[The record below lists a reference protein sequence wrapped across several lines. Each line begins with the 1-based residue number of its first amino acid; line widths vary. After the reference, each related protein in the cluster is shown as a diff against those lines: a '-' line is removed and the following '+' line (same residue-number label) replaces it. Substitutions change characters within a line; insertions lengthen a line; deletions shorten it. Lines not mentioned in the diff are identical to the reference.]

1 MTMTQAA
8 NSYYD
13 TEIGT
18 TLTILLV
25 DMDTGID
32 EQVVFNSADD
42 CYTVLLNSRCSDE
55 AMRSAFQ
62 HARGHIL
69 NGDFDKDQVQ
79 RIEAYAHGLAEP
91 EEQIAVEEPVPEKPK
106 RKQTREDDLSLAEC
120 HKRVQEEYWALYCKN
135 MVAKLRKKR
144 EEREKLD
151 AAQEQRR
158 KEFTADMARLG
169 LSVEDIVTTDEYGF
183 PIVRTALVAGTDTV
197 LGYWEQKK

>member
-91 EEQIAVEEPVPEKPK
+91 EVQIVVEEPAPEKPK

-120 HKRVQEEYWALYCKN
+120 HKRVQAEYEELRRKN
-135 MVAKLRKKR
+135 LEAKAAKRRK
-144 EEREKLD
+144 ERERLED
-151 AAQEQRR
+151 PWEQRR
-158 KEFTADMARLG
+158 MDFAANMGKIG
-169 LSVEDIVTTDEYGF
+169 LYLEDKNTTDMYGH
-183 PIVRTALVAGTDTV
+183 PVTRYAVVSATGAVV
-197 LGYWEQKK
+197 GYWDPR

>member
-55 AMRSAFQ
+55 AMRSAFE
-62 HARGHIL
+62 HARNHIL

-91 EEQIAVEEPVPEKPK
+91 EEQIVVAAPAPEKPK
-106 RKQTREDDLSLAEC
+106 KQTREDSLSLAEC
-120 HKRVQEEYWALYCKN
+120 HKRVQAEYEELRRKN
-135 MVAKLRKKR
+135 LEAK
-144 EEREKLD
+144 
-151 AAQEQRR
+151 AAKRR
-158 KEFTADMARLG
+158 KERERLDDPWERRRMDFAANMGRLG
-169 LSVEDIVTTDEYGF
+169 VTLDDQIVTDEYGCPLHRAA
-183 PIVRTALVAGTDTV
+183 PITKEGTV
-197 LGYWEQKK
+197 IGYWQPNLL